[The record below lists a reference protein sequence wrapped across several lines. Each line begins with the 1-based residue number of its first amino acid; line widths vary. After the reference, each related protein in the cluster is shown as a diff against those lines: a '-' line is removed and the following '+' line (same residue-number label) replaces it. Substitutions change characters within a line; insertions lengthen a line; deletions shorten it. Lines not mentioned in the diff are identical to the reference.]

1 MKITSKTK
9 LCAVIGKP
17 IGHSVSPVI
26 HNAGYRELAL
36 DYVYLAF
43 EANEVGQA
51 IAAMRELDIRGLSV
65 TIPHKI
71 DALAHCDQL
80 DSSAQE
86 LGALNTIVNEAGRLI
101 GYNTDGPA
109 AIRLLER
116 QGVNLRAAKVVMLGA
131 GGAGLALSLS
141 LVSAGTREL
150 VLVEEDMER
159 CKGLSEREL
168 PAELQLSLVHCADDS
183 LQERIKGADLL
194 INCTPVGMHPK
205 GEGTPVPREM
215 LHEGLTV
222 FDLVYNPRP
231 TRLLSEAAAAGART
245 MDGLAQLVEQA
256 ALQFK
261 LFTGQEPPRGVMMQA
276 AERAMQAAEAPEKE

>member
-1 MKITSKTK
+1 MEITSKTK

-17 IGHSVSPVI
+17 IGHSMSPAI
-26 HNAGYRELAL
+26 HNAGYRELDL
-36 DYVYLAF
+36 DYAYLAF
-43 EANEVGQA
+43 EVNAAGPA
-51 IAAMRELDIRGLSV
+51 IAAMRELDIKGLSV

-80 DSSAQE
+80 DSSARD
-86 LGALNTIVNEAGRLI
+86 LGALNTIVNEDGKLV

-116 QGVNLRAAKVVMLGA
+116 QGVNLRTARVVMLGA

-141 LVSAGTREL
+141 LVGAGTREL

-159 CKGLSEREL
+159 CKGLSERQL
-168 PAELQLSLVHCADDS
+168 PDELQLALVHCADAS
-183 LQERIKGADLL
+183 LQERIKSADLL
-194 INCTPVGMHPK
+194 IHCTPVGMHPK

-256 ALQFK
+256 SLQFK
-261 LFTGQEPPRGVMMQA
+261 LFTAQEPPRGVMMQA
-276 AERAMQAAEAPEKE
+276 AEQAMQAADAPESA